1 MTLRKAK
8 MSSRLA
14 DEREQFKKDCSVL
27 NSSVAE
33 LTQKLE
39 HCENE
44 RSNLNQTIQELK
56 TMIVHLE
63 KDKEALSSQLEENWK
78 LIKKIEPF
86 RDVLDN
92 FEMEKK
98 FLLERDKY
106 TSEQME
112 RLTKEAIKNMGHQN
126 HRQKVKYVETLKK
139 IAPVIAT
146 AQCDSSKMTQ
156 TPGEPRIPFKGKK
169 MLSESECMC
178 PEAHFSLGQENK
190 LINMEK
196 WTDIQEAFPEKV
208 RRRLEAS
215 EESNS
220 EDDQD
225 NFEAQERQQI
235 SCHGEIRQEYE
246 AAIQQIQQRKD
257 EEAKKEEE
265 ASKVNFEALQQEEF
279 LSENVEIEEKALMLE
294 KSKKNSLFLNP
305 VVRLK
310 KCLKAEDIVL
320 SWRANNCLPDTE
332 NFHDSSQLTENRSA
346 IPAGNSSVKND
357 DLKFA
362 TKLQEFFD
370 LMDKKRIMVDR
381 SKGSCNEYTL
391 RRKHKCDE

>member
-1 MTLRKAK
+1 MNI
-8 MSSRLA
+8 SSSQLA
-14 DEREQFKKDCSVL
+14 DEREQFKKECSVL

-39 HCENE
+39 HCDNE

-78 LIKKIEPF
+78 LIEKIEPF

-98 FLLERDKY
+98 LLLERDKY

-169 MLSESECMC
+169 N
-178 PEAHFSLGQENK
+178 A
-190 LINMEK
+190 
-196 WTDIQEAFPEKV
+196 V
-208 RRRLEAS
+208 
-215 EESNS
+215 
-220 EDDQD
+220 
-225 NFEAQERQQI
+225 
-235 SCHGEIRQEYE
+235 
-246 AAIQQIQQRKD
+246 
-257 EEAKKEEE
+257 
-265 ASKVNFEALQQEEF
+265 
-279 LSENVEIEEKALMLE
+279 
-294 KSKKNSLFLNP
+294 
-305 VVRLK
+305 
-310 KCLKAEDIVL
+310 
-320 SWRANNCLPDTE
+320 
-332 NFHDSSQLTENRSA
+332 
-346 IPAGNSSVKND
+346 
-357 DLKFA
+357 
-362 TKLQEFFD
+362 
-370 LMDKKRIMVDR
+370 
-381 SKGSCNEYTL
+381 
-391 RRKHKCDE
+391 

>member
-1 MTLRKAK
+1 
-8 MSSRLA
+8 
-14 DEREQFKKDCSVL
+14 
-27 NSSVAE
+27 
-33 LTQKLE
+33 
-39 HCENE
+39 
-44 RSNLNQTIQELK
+44 
-56 TMIVHLE
+56 MIVHLE

-92 FEMEKK
+92 FQLEIKI
-98 FLLERDKY
+98 LLERDKY

-126 HRQKVKYVETLKK
+126 HRQKVKYVKTLKK

-146 AQCDSSKMTQ
+146 EQCDSSKMTQ

-178 PEAHFSLGQENK
+178 PVCISLLIQPVTFPCNHSLCLKCYKETVEKANLSCPVCRKRISVWARKAAKENK

-196 WTDIQEAFPEKV
+196 WKDIQEAFSEKV

-215 EESNS
+215 EESDK
-220 EDDQD
+220 EDEEDK
-225 NFEAQERQQI
+225 FEAQERRQI
-235 SCHGEIRQEYE
+235 SCPGEIRQEYE
-246 AAIQQIQQRKD
+246 AAIQQIQQKKD
-257 EEAKKEEE
+257 EQAKKEEE

-294 KSKKNSLFLNP
+294 KKKSKKNSLFLNP

-310 KCLKAEDIVL
+310 KCLKAEDIVF
-320 SWRANNCLPDTE
+320 SWRANNCLSGTE
-332 NFHDSSQLTENRSA
+332 SFHDSSQLTENRSA
-346 IPAGNSSVKND
+346 IPAGNSSEKND
-357 DLKFA
+357 DLRFA

-370 LMDKKRIMVDR
+370 LMDKKRIV
-381 SKGSCNEYTL
+381 GG
-391 RRKHKCDE
+391 